1 MEGAAKPID
10 PGQPDP
16 GQLILI
22 DKPLTWTSFD
32 VANKLKYACKF
43 KKIGHAGT
51 LDPLATGLLI
61 LCTGKMTRQI
71 DQYQA
76 QEKEYTGTL
85 VLGKTTPSVDL
96 ETEFDGEF
104 DTTGIT
110 PEQLREAARQLTGD
124 IGQIP
129 PIYSAVRVNGER
141 LYEKARRGETVD
153 QIQGG
158 IKHRQV
164 RVSVFETDASR
175 FPEVDFRIVCS
186 KGTYIR
192 SLVRDLGLLLN
203 IGAYMSAL
211 RRTRIG
217 QFTVADADTIDNFIA
232 KCRANQGNRPDS
244 RLPVDAVDSSGS
256 VLASGSPL

>member
-1 MEGAAKPID
+1 MITVIKVMEE
-10 PGQPDP
+10 

-32 VANKLKYACKF
+32 VVKKLKFACKF

-61 LCTGKMTRQI
+61 LCTGKMTKQI
-71 DQYQA
+71 DSYQA

-96 ETEFDGEF
+96 ETEFDAEY
-104 DTTGIT
+104 DISAIT
-110 PEQLREAARQLTGD
+110 PDAIQAAVAQLTGVID
-124 IGQIP
+124 QIP

-141 LYEKARRGETVD
+141 LYEKARRGETADKVE
-153 QIQGG
+153 GG
-158 IKHRQV
+158 IKSRTIT
-164 RVSVFETDASR
+164 VSTFEVHSER
-175 FPEVDFRIVCS
+175 FPEIDFRIVCS

-192 SLVRDLGLLLN
+192 SLVRDLGLLLQN
-203 IGAYMSAL
+203 GAYLKTL

-217 QFTVADADTIDNFIA
+217 DFRIEDAETIDGFIS
-232 KCRANQGNRPDS
+232 KNRP
-244 RLPVDAVDSSGS
+244 VE
-256 VLASGSPL
+256 PLHS